1 MSKHFYFGTTVV
13 FLVVTY
19 LTGVFGA
26 DAWSI
31 LLTGFAFVFV
41 MLGMV
46 LNELCERRETAETF
60 ERTMCRRMENI
71 EFELQVMRDC
81 KYHELNT
88 RGCCLIQTMEAMD
101 KVIEGLKKEQ
111 KPPIKQQEACKSEA

>member
-13 FLVVTY
+13 FLVVMY
-19 LTGVFGA
+19 LTGAFEA

-31 LLTGFAFVFV
+31 LLTGFAFAFV

-46 LNELCERRETAETF
+46 LNELCERRETAEAF
-60 ERTMCRRMENI
+60 ERAMCRRMENI
-71 EFELQVMRDC
+71 EFDLQVIRDC
-81 KYHELNT
+81 KCHDLAT
-88 RGCCLIQTMEAMD
+88 QGCCLIQTMEAMD

-111 KPPIKQQEACKSEA
+111 KPPIKKQEVCKSEV